1 MENSFIPSCH
11 GIYSRYLHAHT
22 RFYRGGAFAEW
33 DFLRGVR
40 EGWMPKIP
48 DPTVAS
54 EDLYGSCLS
63 IYNRTSDDYAA
74 IVEEYPDPRTLDF
87 LKYQGWAATD
97 DFVLSDPNI
106 PNFPWRERQ
115 DHTWVF
121 FHLILP
127 ALIVLS
133 GLVFTFRKQLV
144 CKRRDRRV
152 GYEELK

>member
-1 MENSFIPSCH
+1 
-11 GIYSRYLHAHT
+11 
-22 RFYRGGAFAEW
+22 
-33 DFLRGVR
+33 
-40 EGWMPKIP
+40 MPKLP

-54 EDLYGSCLS
+54 EDLYGSCLD
-63 IYNRTSDDYAA
+63 IYNRTSDDYTA
-74 IVEEYPDPRTLDF
+74 IVEEYPDPRTLDW
-87 LKYQGWAATD
+87 KQYQGWDATD

-106 PNFPWRERQ
+106 PNFRWRERQ
-115 DHTWVF
+115 DPTWLF

-144 CKRRDRRV
+144 WKRRDRV